1 MLLKVGYSTV
11 PSSAVNEL
19 EMRVVALLLK
29 HARQEDRIDLCRM
42 VKYDNSAYDS
52 NTEKHKDDA
61 DQMTF
66 RANKT
71 PVRGRNGH

>member
-29 HARQEDRIDLCRM
+29 HARQKGRIDLCRR
-42 VKYDNSAYDS
+42 VKHDNSAYDS
-52 NTEKHKDDA
+52 NTEKHKDGSD
-61 DQMTF
+61 DISG
-66 RANKT
+66 K
-71 PVRGRNGH
+71 